1 MQTIT
6 VLGATGSIG
15 ESTLNLIEQHP
26 ESFCVFGLSANQDV
40 EGLLDCAE
48 RFRPQ
53 VLAMASPQAAAALR
67 ARLREHA
74 DVSLR
79 RLEVLEGESGLCTLA
94 AGDGPQKVVAGIVG
108 VAGLRSVWAAVSHGQ
123 TVLLANKE
131 ALVCAGG
138 LMAALSRQHGAQM
151 LPVDSEHNAIFQC
164 LGSGYTCFERPQHVR
179 RLLLT
184 ASGGPFRT
192 WAAHEIYG
200 ATPAQAIKHPNWS
213 MGQKIS
219 VDSASLMN
227 KGLELIEAHWLFAMP
242 SAQIDVVVH
251 PQSVIHSMVEFEDG
265 STLAQLGSPDM
276 RTPIGHAMA
285 WPARMSTQVKSLDWT
300 QLKQL
305 DFECPDLDRFPALRL
320 ARACLESGLAA
331 TNVLNAAN
339 EACVSAFLAQ
349 ELSFGA
355 MVETIEET
363 VSQLAPRLTSPTQ
376 LEDVFMIDQ
385 SARALASDLIRKRTH
400 GG

>member
-1 MQTIT
+1 
-6 VLGATGSIG
+6 
-15 ESTLNLIEQHP
+15 
-26 ESFCVFGLSANQDV
+26 
-40 EGLLDCAE
+40 
-48 RFRPQ
+48 
-53 VLAMASPQAAAALR
+53 
-67 ARLREHA
+67 
-74 DVSLR
+74 
-79 RLEVLEGESGLCTLA
+79 
-94 AGDGPQKVVAGIVG
+94 
-108 VAGLRSVWAAVSHGQ
+108 
-123 TVLLANKE
+123 
-131 ALVCAGG
+131 
-138 LMAALSRQHGAQM
+138 M

-164 LGSGYTCFERPQHVR
+164 LGTNYRCFERPPHVR

-192 WAAHEIYG
+192 WTGDQIRN
-200 ATPAQAIKHPNWS
+200 ATPAQAVKHPNWS

-242 SAQIDVVVH
+242 SEQIEVVVH

-285 WPARMSTQVKSLDWT
+285 WPARMSTQVNALDWT

-305 DFECPDLDRFPALRL
+305 DFEQPDLARFPALRL

-339 EACVSAFLAQ
+339 EACVASFLAT
-349 ELSFGA
+349 ELSFGG

-363 VSQLAPRLTSPTQ
+363 VSQLAPTLSNPTQ

-385 SARALASDLIRKRTH
+385 AARALAAALIRKRVRA
-400 GG
+400 G

>member
-15 ESTLNLIEQHP
+15 ESALSLVAQHP
-26 ESFCVFGLSANQDV
+26 ERFKVFGLSAHSDV
-40 EGLLDCAE
+40 EGLLGLAE
-48 RFRPQ
+48 RFKPTL
-53 VLAMASPQAAAALR
+53 LAMASPVAAATLR
-67 ARLREHA
+67 ARLLSHA
-74 DVSLR
+74 DPRLR
-79 RLEVLEGESGLCTLA
+79 ALECLEGEEGLCTLA
-94 AGDGPQKVVAGIVG
+94 RGDGPQRVVAGIVG
-108 VAGLRSVWAAVSHGQ
+108 IAGLRSVWAAVGQGQ

-138 LMAALSRQHGAQM
+138 LLAEQARACAASL

-164 LGSGYTCFERPQHVR
+164 LGPGYACFETPAHVR

-192 WAAHEIYG
+192 WPAEQIAA
-200 ATPAQAIKHPNWS
+200 ATPAQAVRHPNWS

-227 KGLELIEAHWLFAMP
+227 KGLELIEAHWLFALP
-242 SAQIDVVVH
+242 SEQIEVVVH

-285 WPARMSTQVKSLDWT
+285 WPARMTTDVTPLDWRAIG
-300 QLKQL
+300 QLS
-305 DFECPDLDRFPALRL
+305 FEQPDLTRFPALRL
-320 ARACLESGLAA
+320 ARTCLESGLAA

-339 EACVSAFLAQ
+339 EACVAAFLAG
-349 ELSFGA
+349 EVSFGG
-355 MVETIEET
+355 MVQGIERT
-363 VSQLAPRLTSPTQ
+363 VEQLAPRLATPTS
-376 LEDVFMIDQ
+376 LDDVFEIDRA
-385 SARALASDLIRKRTH
+385 ARALATQVIT
-400 GG
+400 

>member
-26 ESFCVFGLSANQDV
+26 ESFRVFGLSANQDV
-40 EGLLDCAE
+40 EGLLACAE
-48 RFRPQ
+48 RCHPR
-53 VLAMASPQAAAALR
+53 VLAMASPRAAAVLR
-67 ARLREHA
+67 DRLREHS
-74 DVSLR
+74 DPWLR
-79 RLEVLEGESGLCTLA
+79 GLEVLEGEHGLCALA
-94 AGDGPQKVVAGIVG
+94 GGEGPQKVVAGIVG
-108 VAGLRSVWAAVSHGQ
+108 IAGLRSVWAAVSRGQ

-138 LMAALSRQHGAQM
+138 LMAAQSQQHGAHM

-164 LGSGYTCFERPQHVR
+164 LGAEYTCFERPAHVR

-192 WAAHEIYG
+192 WVAEDIRR
-200 ATPAQAIKHPNWS
+200 ATPEQAVKHPNWS

-227 KGLELIEAHWLFAMP
+227 KGLELIEAHWLFSLP
-242 SAQIDVVVH
+242 STQIDVVVH

-300 QLKQL
+300 QLTQL

-320 ARACLESGLAA
+320 ARACLEAGLAA

-339 EACVSAFLAQ
+339 EACVAAFLAR

-363 VSQLAPRLTSPTQ
+363 VSHLAPRLSNPTQ

-385 SARALASDLIRKRTH
+385 SARALASERIRKRATK
-400 GG
+400 G

>member
-15 ESTLNLIEQHP
+15 ESTLNLIAQHP
-26 ESFCVFGLSANQDV
+26 DSYRVYGLSANGDV
-40 EGLLDCAE
+40 DGLLRLAE

-53 VLAMASPQAAAALR
+53 VLAMASPTGAAQLR
-67 ARLREHA
+67 ERLRQHSDLE
-74 DVSLR
+74 LR
-79 RLEVLEGESGLCTLA
+79 RLEVLEGEEGLCSLA
-94 AGDGPQKVVAGIVG
+94 VGEGPQQVVAGIVG
-108 VAGLRSVWAAVSHGQ
+108 VAGLRSVWAAVSCGQ

-138 LMAALSRQHGAQM
+138 LMAAQARANRAVM

-164 LGSGYTCFERPQHVR
+164 LGTNYRCFERPPHVR

-192 WAAHEIYG
+192 WTGDQIRN
-200 ATPAQAIKHPNWS
+200 ATPAQAVKHPNWS

-242 SAQIDVVVH
+242 SEQIEVVVH

-285 WPARMSTQVKSLDWT
+285 WPARMSTQVNALDWT

-305 DFECPDLDRFPALRL
+305 NFEQPDLARFPALRL

-339 EACVSAFLAQ
+339 EACVASFLAT
-349 ELSFGA
+349 ELSFGG

-363 VSQLAPRLTSPTQ
+363 VSQLAPTLSNPTQ

-385 SARALASDLIRKRTH
+385 AARALAAALIRKRVRA
-400 GG
+400 G